1 MINVLKNIKF
11 VKNNILVIPRTTV
24 FKRYNGTAATQT
36 LIQPLSQIP
45 SSSNKINFTKQAV
58 QRLSALALSGDS
70 LSIKVTSGG
79 CHGYQYDL
87 TLLSA
92 AKLAETTKNDSKNQT
107 QNKNETKKEEE
118 EDDDE
123 DDDFE
128 STELT
133 KFKLPFLKPDER
145 DLVGLSRSIKK
156 TSPDSTSEKLPTE
169 KDLKEKDV
177 SVVIDSDSLALLN
190 GTTLDFQRELIGSSF
205 KIVGGNM
212 KSSCG
217 CGSSFDL

>member
-11 VKNNILVIPRTTV
+11 VKNNFLLIPRTTV

-36 LIQPLSQIP
+36 LIQPLAQIP

-87 TLLSA
+87 TLLPA
-92 AKLAETTKNDSKNQT
+92 AKLAETTKNDSKNQP
-107 QNKNETKKEEE
+107 QNKNEEEE
-118 EDDDE
+118 EDEDE
-123 DDDFE
+123 DDDFG

-156 TSPDSTSEKLPTE
+156 TSPDFTPEKVPIG
-169 KDLKEKDV
+169 KDQKEKDV

>member
-1 MINVLKNIKF
+1 
-11 VKNNILVIPRTTV
+11 
-24 FKRYNGTAATQT
+24 
-36 LIQPLSQIP
+36 
-45 SSSNKINFTKQAV
+45 
-58 QRLSALALSGDS
+58 S

-87 TLLSA
+87 T
-92 AKLAETTKNDSKNQT
+92 
-107 QNKNETKKEEE
+107 
-118 EDDDE
+118 
-123 DDDFE
+123 F
-128 STELT
+128 
-133 KFKLPFLKPDER
+133 
-145 DLVGLSRSIKK
+145 IKK
-156 TSPDSTSEKLPTE
+156 TSPDSTSEKLSTE

>member
-87 TLLSA
+87 TLLPA
-92 AKLAETTKNDSKNQT
+92 AKLAETTKNDSKNQP
-107 QNKNETKKEEE
+107 QNKNEEEEEE
-118 EDDDE
+118 EDD